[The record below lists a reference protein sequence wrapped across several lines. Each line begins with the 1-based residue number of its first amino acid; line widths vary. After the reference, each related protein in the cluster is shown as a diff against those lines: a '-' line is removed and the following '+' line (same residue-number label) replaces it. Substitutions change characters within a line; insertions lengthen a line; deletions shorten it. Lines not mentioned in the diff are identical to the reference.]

1 MLYECIVRIV
11 LQTANMGDGHVFVFA
26 KIKHLNSNL
35 IQ

>member
-1 MLYECIVRIV
+1 MLYYDCIV

-26 KIKHLNSNL
+26 QIEELNLNL